1 MKTKKAFTILEICF
15 ALTILTI
22 IGSLLISKSKTFL
35 DDQRFQSQCK
45 KIQREIIL
53 TKNLAITYKI
63 DIDLVLEQKNGKI
76 YLTRKTCF
84 LPDSIRSLFFEET
97 YISSVLLGKE
107 DEKKEIN
114 FYSSGWI
121 EGVDNLH
128 LFAKNQMNKQYSVY
142 VKHSIRKVL

>member
-1 MKTKKAFTILEICF
+1 MFI
-15 ALTILTI
+15 
-22 IGSLLISKSKTFL
+22 
-35 DDQRFQSQCK
+35 
-45 KIQREIIL
+45 
-53 TKNLAITYKI
+53 ITYKI
-63 DIDLVLEQKNGKI
+63 DIDLVLEQKKGKI

-84 LPDSIRSLFFEET
+84 LPDAIASLFFEEA

-107 DEKKEIN
+107 DERKEIN

-128 LFAKNQMNKQYSVY
+128 LYAKNQMNKQYSVY